1 MNQLQSIKNKKGVQV
16 PHIIKTKKKKKMKKI
31 TVTANH
37 SKRTFTIRTESSKY
51 ITCVF
56 TKEEFEEN
64 EMNTSKD
71 WEYFLR
77 TEDFYYLLK

>member
-1 MNQLQSIKNKKGVQV
+1 M
-16 PHIIKTKKKKKMKKI
+16 KTL

-37 SKRTFTIRTESSKY
+37 SKRTFTIRTDNAKY
-51 ITCVF
+51 RTCKF

-64 EMNTSKD
+64 DLNTQGD

-77 TEDFYYLLK
+77 TEDFYSLVK